1 MPACE
6 FLELLIFDCDGVLIN
21 SESIA
26 TEVHVEALAKLGYA
40 ITAEAYNS
48 RFIGMT
54 DQQSYSIIEAEA
66 GLRLPND
73 HHQRVMMEIS
83 KRYSCELKAIAGI
96 RQALN
101 AISLAKCVASSS
113 DPTKLRFGLE
123 ITDLYDLF
131 APHVFSASEVPR
143 GKPAPDLF
151 LFAAENM
158 KTQPA
163 NCLVIEDSVA
173 GVQAAVAARMR
184 VIGFVGGSHCV
195 SGHAEKL
202 LEAGATG
209 SFNHM
214 AVLPELLKKLQ
225 MNSLCE

>member
-1 MPACE
+1 MTQCMPACE
-6 FLELLIFDCDGVLIN
+6 SPGVLIFDCDGVLID

-26 TEVHVEALAKLGYA
+26 TEVHVEALAKSGYA

-48 RFIGMT
+48 RFIGMS

-73 HHQRVMMEIS
+73 HHQRVMKEIA
-83 KRYSCELKAIAGI
+83 KRYACELKAIAGI
-96 RQALN
+96 RQALD

-113 DPTKLRFGLE
+113 DPEKLRFGLQ
-123 ITDLYDLF
+123 ITHLYDCF
-131 APHVFSASEVPR
+131 SPHVFSASEVPR

-195 SGHAEKL
+195 SGLAEKL
-202 LEAGATG
+202 LEAGATRT
-209 SFNHM
+209 FNHM
-214 AVLPELLKKLQ
+214 AVLPEILRHL
-225 MNSLCE
+225 